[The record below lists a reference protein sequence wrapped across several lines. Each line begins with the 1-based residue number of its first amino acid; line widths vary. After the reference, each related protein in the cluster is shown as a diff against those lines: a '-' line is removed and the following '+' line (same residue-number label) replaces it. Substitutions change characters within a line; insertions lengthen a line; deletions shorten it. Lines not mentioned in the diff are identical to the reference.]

1 MYATINYKEEF
12 NKFIPGFSM
21 GVTRAII
28 SHPFE
33 MLKLKSQMNIK
44 DNFYK
49 GLFKGLHLSI
59 LSNSIERGIQ
69 FYWFDKF
76 KKKYNNNLISSF
88 CASLISTGITLP
100 YNVLLLKNTLL
111 KNTDGIT
118 KNILLKSGG
127 LEYVRNISGS
137 TVFLYSYNYFR
148 TDNFPIYLSGIAS
161 SFIVWG
167 FTYPIDNIKNQIIA
181 KRDINYN
188 LINLYKGVQY
198 PLMRSIPSS
207 IVGFYVFEYV
217 SKYFNNNI

>member
-1 MYATINYKEEF
+1 MTNYKEEF
-12 NKFIPGFSM
+12 NKFIPGFTM
-21 GVTRAII
+21 GITRAII

-49 GLFKGLHLSI
+49 NLFQGVHLSI

-76 KKKYNNNLISSF
+76 KKKYDNKLLSSF
-88 CASLISTGITLP
+88 YASLISTGITLP
-100 YNVLLLKNTLL
+100 YNIFLLKNTLL
-111 KNTDGIT
+111 KNKDKIT
-118 KNILLKSGG
+118 KTIIVKSGG

-137 TVFLYSYNYFR
+137 TLFLYSYNYFR
-148 TDNFPIYLSGIAS
+148 TDNNPIYVSSIAS

-181 KRDINYN
+181 ERNINYN
-188 LINLYKGVQY
+188 LVNLYKGIQY
-198 PLMRSIPSS
+198 PLVRSIPSS
-207 IVGFYVFEYV
+207 IVGFYVFEYMNN
-217 SKYFNNNI
+217 YFNNI

>member
-1 MYATINYKEEF
+1 MTNYREEF
-12 NKFIPGFSM
+12 NKFIPGFTM
-21 GVTRAII
+21 GITRAII

-33 MLKLKSQMNIK
+33 ILKLKSQMNIK

-49 GLFKGLHLSI
+49 NLFKGVHLSI
-59 LSNSIERGIQ
+59 LSNSFERGIQ

-76 KKKYNNNLISSF
+76 KKKYNNDLLSSF
-88 CASLISTGITLP
+88 SASLISTGITLP

-118 KNILLKSGG
+118 KKILLKSGG

-181 KRDINYN
+181 ERNINYN
-188 LINLYKGVQY
+188 LIHLYKGVQY